1 MSLKSSIGSPKS
13 KIKNPKSHLP
23 PAQEAFRAREWA
35 IIQKY
40 KTPQQVQKFLR
51 ALPYNWEKKG
61 ETLRTFRGV
70 IQHHTAHCL
79 EAVLT
84 AATILEQHGYP
95 PTVLDIESQDNLD
108 HVLFIFQH
116 RGRFGTVAR
125 SRDVGLHGRKPV
137 FRTIRE
143 LVMSYADAFVD
154 GSGRLVGCGVADL
167 RALVKADW
175 RFSEKNVWEVERA
188 LIKMPHKKIRT
199 SDRRYRSMLARFR
212 DFREKFPD
220 RPVTFYSNRNQW
232 M

>member
-1 MSLKSSIGSPKS
+1 MMLKPNKRNRQSAIDNQKYSLLGR
-13 KIKNPKSHLP
+13 
-23 PAQEAFRAREWA
+23 EAYRAWEWA

-40 KTPQQVQKFLR
+40 KTPRQVQEFLR
-51 ALPYNWEKKG
+51 ALPYNWETKG

-84 AATILEQHGYP
+84 ASTILEQHGYP

-125 SRDVGLHGRKPV
+125 SRDAGLHGRKPV

-154 GSGRLVGCGVADL
+154 GSGRLVGYGVADL
-167 RALVKADW
+167 RALVNADW

-199 SDRRYRSMLARFR
+199 SDRRYRTMLARFR
-212 DFREKFPD
+212 DFRKKFPD
-220 RPVTFYSNRNQW
+220 GPVTFYSNRNQW